1 MDRRTFLSTVAT
13 GAVGGLAARAV
24 AAQPPK
30 VPDPTTYT
38 KKDLEACVERGLE
51 YLKREQKQ
59 DGHWEAPGGQHPTAM
74 TALAG
79 MAFLMEGS
87 NLREGKY
94 VEQLKN
100 AVKYIVHPQRVRS
113 NGLLGN
119 IDNQIEQHRYMY
131 GHGFATMF
139 LASLYGSEEDEEE
152 RRQLKLEP
160 ILRKAVEFIG
170 KAQSNRKHRLPE
182 GKDVEIGGWWYTSA
196 ADAGHN
202 NDEGSVTVTQ
212 LQAVRAAKNA
222 GIPVPIEIINKSVA
236 YLEACTTTNGGIVY
250 QYSGGSRDE
259 RPALTAAALA
269 CGISSGE
276 FTKAVEVM
284 NRKDPPPPTGIAR
297 PSVVRWFEYCRKA
310 LFNHK
315 GRLPHQEYSSYYF
328 SQAMHMLGEDR
339 YAMLFPNDPKDA
351 WMTWSKY
358 KDGIYP
364 QIMDAQNKSTG
375 GWEGSGDYGAGPIY
389 ITTTSLAILQLD
401 KEILPIYSR

>member
-1 MDRRTFLSTVAT
+1 MDRRTFLTTAAGAAAGLSAT
-13 GAVGGLAARAV
+13 PLA
-24 AAQPPK
+24 AAQPPA
-30 VPDPTTYT
+30 VPAPVNYS
-38 KKDLEACVERGLE
+38 KKDVEACVERGLE
-51 YLKREQKQ
+51 YPKREQKP

-87 NLREGKY
+87 TLREGKY

-100 AVKYIVHPQRVRS
+100 AVKYVIHPQRVRS

-139 LASLYGSEEDEEE
+139 LASVYGEEEDEEE
-152 RRQLKLEP
+152 RKQLKLEP
-160 ILRKAVEFIG
+160 ILRKAVEFVG
-170 KAQSNRKHRLPE
+170 KAQSKRKHRMPE
-182 GKDVEIGGWWYTSA
+182 GRDVEIGGWWYTSA

-222 GIPVPIEIINKSVA
+222 GIPVPIEIIAKAVA
-236 YLEACTTTNGGIVY
+236 YLEACTTPNGGIIY

-276 FTKAVEVM
+276 FTKAVAVM
-284 NRKDPPPPTGIAR
+284 NGKDAPTGIAR
-297 PSVVRWFEYCRKA
+297 PGVVRWFEFCRKA

-315 GRLPHQEYSSYYF
+315 GRLPHQEYTSYYF
-328 SQAMHMLGEDR
+328 AQAMYMLGEDR
-339 YAMLFPNDPKDA
+339 YGMLFPNDPKDA

-358 KDGIYP
+358 KDGIFP
-364 QIMDAQNKSTG
+364 QIMDAQNKNTG

-389 ITTTSLAILQLD
+389 ITTTSLAILLLD
-401 KEILPIYSR
+401 RAMVPIYAR